1 MQWKTEDMNMY
12 VQSKEYVDTIVIPL
26 LPVSFNTDDKQLVS
40 MAFQHEL
47 LTVFT
52 NEIEKQFKGRIF
64 LSPSY
69 TYSPSTDIEHEMN
82 RLNLWCEEAETQGF
96 KHILLFTM
104 DPKWKKQERKLE
116 GSLIW
121 LPAGQVDTLHSEEA
135 QKYVQSQI
143 NQVTELIMAY
153 WQE

>member
-1 MQWKTEDMNMY
+1 MQWNTEDMNMY
-12 VQSKEYVDTIVIPL
+12 IHSKEYVDTCVIPL
-26 LPVSFNTDDKQLVS
+26 LPVSFNAEDDKLVS
-40 MAFQHEL
+40 MAFQHEF

-69 TYSPSTDIEHEMN
+69 TYSPSAEIELEMN
-82 RLNLWCEEAETQGF
+82 RLNKWCEEAEAQGF
-96 KHILLFTM
+96 NHILLFTM
-104 DPKWKKQERKLE
+104 DPKWKKQERKLD
-116 GSLIW
+116 GSLVW
-121 LPAGQVDTLHSEEA
+121 LPAGQVDSLQSEEA

-143 NQVTELIMAY
+143 DQVTELIMAY